1 MTDWLM
7 VILTSIYVIATIVIC
22 WTNIRSTKTMQEQL
36 VEIKNQ
42 YEAEYRPYIEVELIY
57 EKRAFYGLRFVN
69 HGRKIAN
76 HVSIELSQDFL
87 NHLSNSESFKSRL
100 EAQRNRRCIIG
111 VGQHYDLFF
120 GSNECRHK
128 CKDLTIDG
136 KVTYD
141 NGNKNYEDKFLID
154 FSNYATFF
162 TLASDIEELND

>member
-1 MTDWLM
+1 M
-7 VILTSIYVIATIVIC
+7 
-22 WTNIRSTKTMQEQL
+22 RSTKVIQEQL
-36 VEIKNQ
+36 TEMKNQ

-76 HVSIELSQDFL
+76 HVRFELSQNFL
-87 NHLSNSESFKSRL
+87 EHLSKSESFKSRL
-100 EAQRNRRCIIG
+100 EAQQNRQCVIG

-120 GSNECRHK
+120 GSNECRSNP
-128 CKDLTIDG
+128 DYLLIDG

-141 NGNKNYEDKFLID
+141 NGNNKYEDNFSID

-162 TLASDIEELND
+162 DFKSDFEELNGNITEQNMILNRIAESIKK